1 MRKILTAATIAL
13 ALTTVTAISADPQ
26 AGRAKAAACAVC
38 HGQNGMSTLPNAPN
52 LAGQPAVYLET
63 QLKNYRGGARRDEVM
78 TVVAKPL
85 SDTDI
90 GNLAAWFASIRVE
103 ATLP

>member
-13 ALTTVTAISADPQ
+13 ALTTVTAIAADPQ

-52 LAGQPAVYLET
+52 LAGQPAVYLEM
-63 QLKNYRGGARRDEVM
+63 QLKNYRSGARRDEIM
-78 TVVAKPL
+78 TMVAKPL
-85 SDTDI
+85 SDAEI

-103 ATLP
+103 ATPP